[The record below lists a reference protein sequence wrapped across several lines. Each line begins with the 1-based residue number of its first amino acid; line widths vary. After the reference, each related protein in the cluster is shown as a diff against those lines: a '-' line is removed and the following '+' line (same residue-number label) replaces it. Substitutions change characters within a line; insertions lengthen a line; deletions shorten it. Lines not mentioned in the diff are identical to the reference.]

1 MSRTV
6 KRLLLLI
13 AALVALVAVPLGF
26 YSRNVLR
33 DNAFEQQVA
42 DVVAEWDP
50 SGSVVRVDA
59 STDGTGATV
68 ELDVTGPRK
77 PEPAWRLAELL
88 SERRGERV
96 TVELSYT
103 LTQEDRAVSSG

>member
-1 MSRTV
+1 MNAISTAPNVTVSATVPSRAQ
-6 KRLLLLI
+6 RC
-13 AALVALVAVPLGF
+13 
-26 YSRNVLR
+26 
-33 DNAFEQQVA
+33 
-42 DVVAEWDP
+42 
-50 SGSVVRVDA
+50 VVRVDA
-59 STDGTGATV
+59 STDGTVATV